1 MEAVNSE
8 PKKKIGG
15 ARVGAGRPPEITDD
29 KLKKIYACRMLNL
42 NRQKT
47 ADFVGVST
55 CSLDDWRNNADR
67 VMRLLEDNED
77 ALLSP
82 RDQLYIKFAYVWNNA
97 QTELQLGSLQKVQR
111 AKDWKAH
118 AWILERL
125 ATENFGRRETQPVIR
140 PDSIEPAEV
149 ADEHGEF
156 DPYEPERVARLILS
170 FKEAGVIPNE
180 VIIGI
185 IENSFADAEINEIHS
200 EETSGEARSVSDSD
214 MP

>member
-1 MEAVNSE
+1 
-8 PKKKIGG
+8 
-15 ARVGAGRPPEITDD
+15 
-29 KLKKIYACRMLNL
+29 MLNL

-47 ADFVGVST
+47 ADFVGVSA

-125 ATENFGRRETQPVIR
+125 ATENFGRRETQPAIR

-156 DPYEPERVARLILS
+156 DPYESERIARLIIS
-170 FKEAGVIPNE
+170 YQEAGVIPRE
-180 VIIGI
+180 VVAGI
-185 IENSFADAEINEIHS
+185 IEHSLSEIQANE
-200 EETSGEARSVSDSD
+200 VSPQDDQS
-214 MP
+214 